1 MNAFRKASVI
11 VLVMLVAVIALG
23 VFESSAQ
30 AGGGCHNYGGGG
42 YKCYTPTYCNYG
54 SYGNYSSCYGNS
66 CYYPTSCYD
75 YSCYYPTYQVAKPIH
90 YPVTQY
96 DCYGRP
102 QVVWQ
107 TNYTNP
113 LW

>member
-1 MNAFRKASVI
+1 MNAFRKASVV

-30 AGGGCHNYGGGG
+30 AGGGCYNYGGG
-42 YKCYTPTYCNYG
+42 YKCYTP
-54 SYGNYSSCYGNS
+54 SYTNYSSCYGNS

-75 YSCYYPTYQVAKPIH
+75 YSCYYPTYQVAKPIN

-102 QVVWQ
+102 YVTWQ
-107 TNYTNP
+107 TNYTQNP